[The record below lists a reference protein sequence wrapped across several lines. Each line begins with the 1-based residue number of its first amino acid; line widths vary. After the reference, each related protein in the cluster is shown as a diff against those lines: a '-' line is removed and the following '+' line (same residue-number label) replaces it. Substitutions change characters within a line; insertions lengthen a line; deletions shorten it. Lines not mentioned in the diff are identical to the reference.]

1 MRLASFRSA
10 FLLLFLLGCKKQEPE
25 SLAPTASALSPAQPA
40 AAKASAVAID
50 SGSSRV
56 SFSMAAPVEK
66 ISGEAPGSVEG
77 ELFVDLEDVMRS
89 TGLVRVDLD
98 KLTLYQ
104 ERRADEMSSF
114 GEKKKNDTQNQH
126 ARTWLEISDDVPEEL
141 RRANR
146 YAEFKILR
154 LEQPSEKNILQKGA
168 GEQRITAIVVGDF
181 RLHGRKNEK
190 RVPVELVFRLSTTG
204 LEALTVKTREPL
216 PIGLEEYDVRPREA
230 FGKLAQK
237 TLDALGS
244 KVAKTAALQVEF
256 SARAR

>member
-1 MRLASFRSA
+1 MRVAAFRSA

-25 SLAPTASALSPAQPA
+25 NLAPTAASLTPAQPP
-40 AAKASAVAID
+40 AAKATAVAID

-77 ELFVDLEDVMRS
+77 ELFVDLEDVTRS

-104 ERRADEMSSF
+104 EQREDEKSSF
-114 GEKKKNDTQNQH
+114 GEKTKNDTQNQH
-126 ARTWLEISDDVPEEL
+126 ARTWLEISDDVPEPL
-141 RRANR
+141 RQANR
-146 YAEFKILR
+146 HAEFKILR
-154 LEQPSEKNILQKGA
+154 LENSSQTNILQSGA
-168 GEQRITAIVVGDF
+168 GERRVTATVVGDF

-190 RVPVELVFRLSTTG
+190 RVPVELVFKSSAKG
-204 LEALTVKTREPL
+204 LESLTVKTLEPL

-244 KVAKTAALQVEF
+244 KVAKTAPLQVEF
-256 SARAR
+256 SARPK